1 MTDLANKSQAHT
13 QKMSAEIKKAFPKL
27 SDEEIGFQASNP
39 AKFYDAVKTKQ
50 NITKDEAEKT
60 VKKLD
65 AECAAACAAN
75 KGTDGKTSDKAAAP
89 VSKAS

>member
-1 MTDLANKSQAHT
+1 MTDIANKSMADP
-13 QKMSAEIKKAFPKL
+13 KKLSALIKNSFPKL

-50 NITKDEAEKT
+50 GIAKDEAEKT

-65 AECAAACAAN
+65 AECAASCAAD
-75 KGTDGKTSDKAAAP
+75 KAKAAAP
-89 VSKAS
+89 ISKAS